1 MRPLAI
7 PTGTRT
13 VLRMGGKRLTI
24 VYADDD
30 ELMRVTLTDAL
41 VEEGI
46 EVHSCDD
53 GAGVADLCA
62 EVRPDAVLLDIN
74 MPLVGGLEA
83 ARVLRSDIRNALL
96 RLVAI
101 TGQGTWDLRREAMA
115 AGFDEFLIKPAGVAA
130 LVKALRPV

>member
-1 MRPLAI
+1 
-7 PTGTRT
+7 
-13 VLRMGGKRLTI
+13 MGGKRLRI

-30 ELMRVTLTDAL
+30 ELMRTTVTDAL

-53 GAGVADLCA
+53 GAGVAALCA
-62 EVRPDAVLLDIN
+62 EVRPHAVLLDIN

-83 ARVLRSDIRNALL
+83 ARLLRSDIQNALL

-101 TGQGTWDLRREAMA
+101 TGQGTWDLRREAME

-130 LVKALRPV
+130 LVKALQPV